1 MNRKTSI
8 KNSPDQLETI
18 LNSIG
23 DGVFTVDEEWTI
35 TFFNRAAE
43 KITGVPRQEAV
54 GSRCCDVFRAS
65 ICETDCALRHTI
77 DTGKPVI
84 NRAVYIINS
93 DGKRIPISI
102 STSLLRDGNG
112 KIIGGVQTFRDL
124 SRVERLRKEL
134 EKSYTFEDIVSKS
147 AAMLKI
153 FNILPAIANSDSTV
167 LIEGA
172 SGTGKEL
179 IARAIHNLS
188 PRKKRP
194 LIAVNCGALPDT
206 LLESELF
213 GYKAG
218 AFTDAKKDKPGR
230 FVLANGGTIFL
241 DEIGDISP
249 ALQVRLLRVLQE
261 KAVEPL
267 GGVGSVKI
275 DVRVLAA
282 TNRDLSKLVDEG
294 KFRQDLFYRINIIRL
309 VMPPLVERKEDIP
322 ILVEHFIG
330 KLNQIY
336 GKDIN
341 GVSPETLRILMKHD
355 FPGNIRELENILEHA
370 FVLCEGGIILPDHLP
385 DNLSS
390 KSSAIQADSASTLN
404 DLEAQFLLA
413 ALKRNAWNRQAT
425 AEELGIHKTTLY
437 RKIHKLNLN
446 LPDRDGRS
454 KGLSEE

>member
-112 KIIGGVQTFRDL
+112 KIIGGVETFRDL

-267 GGVGSVKI
+267 GGVGPVKI

-454 KGLSEE
+454 KGLSEV